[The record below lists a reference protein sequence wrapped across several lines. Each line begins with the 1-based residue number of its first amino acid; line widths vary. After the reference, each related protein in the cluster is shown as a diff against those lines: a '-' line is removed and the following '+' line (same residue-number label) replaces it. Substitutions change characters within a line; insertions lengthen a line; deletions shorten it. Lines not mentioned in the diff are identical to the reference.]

1 MIGCLLI
8 HGFTGS
14 PYEVEPLARHLS
26 GRGWRIET
34 PILAGHEGDP
44 ARSLRDVTWNDW
56 VRSAEEVLQD
66 MMLTCKQVYV
76 IGFSMGGMIATY
88 LAARYPIARL
98 VLLNASVFYINPR
111 QLFRDAAAI
120 IKKHFTSETDA
131 REAYRRY
138 LKKATTTPPRAVIHF
153 RHLVKVL
160 RQELPNIS
168 VPTLIVQG
176 GQDDLVEPRSASY
189 IHSHIRSTEKYV
201 HILPKSK
208 HMICHDCEQEQLFA
222 LIDEFLLDYS
232 MPSRRSDAD

>member
-14 PYEVEPLARHLS
+14 PYEVEPLASHLS
-26 GRGWRIET
+26 RRGWRIET
-34 PILAGHEGDP
+34 PVLAGHDGDS
-44 ARSLRDVTWNDW
+44 RSLRDVTWHDW

-66 MMLTCKQVYV
+66 MLLTCQKVYV

-88 LAARYPIARL
+88 LATRYNIDRL
-98 VLLNASVFYINPR
+98 VLLNASIFYINPR

-120 IKKHFTSETDA
+120 IKKHFTSETDT

-138 LKKATTTPPRAVIHF
+138 LKKAATTPPRAVIHF

-160 RQELPNIS
+160 RQELPRIT

-189 IHSHIRSTEKYV
+189 IYNQIRSAEKYV
-201 HILPKSK
+201 HILPESK
-208 HMICHDCEQEQLFA
+208 HMICHDCEQAQLFV
-222 LIDEFLLDYS
+222 LVDQFLSDCS
-232 MPSRRSDAD
+232 ATTRRSDAD